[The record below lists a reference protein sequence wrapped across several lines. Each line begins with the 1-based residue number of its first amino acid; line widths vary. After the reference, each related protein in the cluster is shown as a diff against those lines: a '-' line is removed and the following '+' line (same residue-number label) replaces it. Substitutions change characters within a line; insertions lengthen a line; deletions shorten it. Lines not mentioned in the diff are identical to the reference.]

1 MEGFRVNFRAV
12 SSEITEL
19 VSQLRQNL
27 SLSSGEGESSYTL
40 PSEVDLNME
49 ISQVE
54 ESLLNAVS
62 QISKYL
68 TDIKK
73 ASDTSNYSLSL
84 GVRCLFLLAY

>member
-1 MEGFRVNFRAV
+1 MEGFRVTFRAV

-27 SLSSGEGESSYTL
+27 SLSSGDGESSYTL

-68 TDIKK
+68 TDIKRLRCF
-73 ASDTSNYSLSL
+73 NYSLSL
-84 GVRCLFLLAY
+84 GV